1 MDTKLIHIKENSTEF
16 TAEED
21 AGLRQ
26 AGEIIKNGGL
36 VAFPTETVYGLGG
49 RRPEPRLLP
58 ENLRRQGQTLRQP
71 FDSPHLPLRGH
82 P

>member
-36 VAFPTETVYGLGG
+36 PHGDRIRLRG